1 MERGSE
7 RLGFSNTEETSTE
20 MLQHNEEI
28 KQLGVGKSGK
38 NGRLR
43 IVLDTDPS
51 SGRTR
56 IKEKESA
63 FPLSVQ
69 KEIYYDQFQP
79 KMTHVY
85 MVSSSGGILQGDKN
99 SIDIILEKNTLAHI
113 TTQGATRIYG
123 MSVSNAIQVV
133 NVSLDDGAYLE
144 FIPDQIIPYKNSR
157 FYQEINFTVHDNAT
171 MIYSEIISPGRIGMG
186 ELFDY
191 DICYLRSIGKNHKD
205 ELRFTD
211 YTKIEPK
218 KMNLQDFG
226 VLGQKQIMATIY
238 VLAKIKDIEKIIQ
251 TLEIEIKS
259 SSEIEVG
266 WSTMTKEN
274 GVLLRILG
282 NTTRDVFRLVYDLV
296 KIVRKTVL
304 NSDFHE
310 IRKT

>member
-1 MERGSE
+1 MDKVD
-7 RLGFSNTEETSTE
+7 FFNTEEMSNET
-20 MLQHNEEI
+20 LQHNEEV

-38 NGRLR
+38 IGKLK
-43 IVLDTDPS
+43 IVLDVES
-51 SGRTR
+51 ISGRTI
-56 IKEKESA
+56 IKEKESV

-69 KEIYYDQFQP
+69 KEMYYDQFQP

-85 MVSSSGGILQGDKN
+85 IVSSSGGILQGDKYM
-99 SIDIILEKNTLAHI
+99 IDIILEKNALAHI
-113 TTQGATRIYG
+113 TTQGATRVYG
-123 MSVSNAIQVV
+123 MNVSNAIQVV

-157 FYQEINFTVHDNAT
+157 FYQKINFKVHDNAT

-186 ELFDY
+186 EIFDY
-191 DICYLRSIGKNHKD
+191 EICYLRSIGKNHKD

-218 KMNLQDFG
+218 KMKLQDFG
-226 VLGQKQIMATIY
+226 VLEQKQIMATMYI
-238 VLAKIKDIEKIIQ
+238 LAKTNDVEKISQ
-251 TLEIEIKS
+251 TLENEIKN
-259 SSEIEVG
+259 SSEVEFG

-274 GVLLRILG
+274 GILLRILG
-282 NTTRDVFRLVYDLV
+282 NTTRDVIRLVYDIT
-296 KIVRKTVL
+296 KIVRKIIL

>member
-1 MERGSE
+1 MD
-7 RLGFSNTEETSTE
+7 FSNNETSSE
-20 MLQHNEEI
+20 ILQHNEEI

-38 NGRLR
+38 TGKLK
-43 IVLDTDPS
+43 IVLDIES
-51 SGRTR
+51 ISGRTV
-56 IKEKESA
+56 IKEKESM

-69 KEIYYDQFQP
+69 KEMHYDQFQP

-85 MVSSSGGILQGDKN
+85 IVSSSGGILQGDKYM
-99 SIDIILEKNTLAHI
+99 IDIILEKNTLAHI
-113 TTQGATRIYG
+113 TTQGATRVYG
-123 MSVSNAIQVV
+123 MNVSNAIQVV

-157 FYQEINFTVHDNAT
+157 FYQEINFKVHDNAT

-186 ELFDY
+186 ESFDY
-191 DICYLRSIGKNHKD
+191 EICYLKSIGKNHKD

-226 VLGQKQIMATIY
+226 VLGQKQITATVYI
-238 VLAKIKDIEKIIQ
+238 LAKRSDIEKIIQ
-251 TLEIEIKS
+251 TFENEVKN
-259 SSEIEVG
+259 SSEIEFG

-274 GVLLRILG
+274 GILLRILG
-282 NTTRDVFRLVYDLV
+282 NTTRDVIRLVYDIT
-296 KIVRKTVL
+296 KIVRKTIL
-304 NSDFHE
+304 HSDFQD

>member
-1 MERGSE
+1 MD
-7 RLGFSNTEETSTE
+7 FSNNEKTSSE
-20 MLQHNEEI
+20 ILQHNEEI

-38 NGRLR
+38 TGKLK
-43 IVLDTDPS
+43 IVLDVEYT

-56 IKEKESA
+56 IKEKESIA
-63 FPLSVQ
+63 PLSVQ
-69 KEIYYDQFQP
+69 KEFYYDQFQS

-85 MVSSSGGILQGDKN
+85 IMSSSGGILQGDKYM
-99 SIDIILEKNTLAHI
+99 IDIILEKNALAHI
-113 TTQGATRIYG
+113 TTQGATRVYG
-123 MSVSNAIQVV
+123 MNASNAIQVI

-157 FYQEINFTVHDNAT
+157 FYQEINFKVHDNAT

-186 ELFDY
+186 EIFDY
-191 DICYLRSIGKNHKD
+191 EICYLRSIGKNHKD

-226 VLGQKQIMATIY
+226 ILEQKHIMATMYI
-238 VLAKIKDIEKIIQ
+238 LAKSNDVEKIIQ
-251 TLEIEIKS
+251 TLENEIKN
-259 SSEIEVG
+259 SSEIMIG

-274 GVLLRILG
+274 GILLRIIG
-282 NTTRDVFRLVYDLV
+282 NTTRDVIRLVYEITKL
-296 KIVRKTVL
+296 VRKIIL
-304 NSDFHE
+304 NSNFHE

>member
-1 MERGSE
+1 MD
-7 RLGFSNTEETSTE
+7 FSNNEEASTE
-20 MLQHNEEI
+20 ILQHNEEI

-38 NGRLR
+38 TGKLK
-43 IVLDTDPS
+43 IVLDIES
-51 SGRTR
+51 ISGRTI

-69 KEIYYDQFQP
+69 KEMYYDQFQP

-85 MVSSSGGILQGDKN
+85 IVSSSGGILQGDKYM
-99 SIDIILEKNTLAHI
+99 IDIILEKNALAHI
-113 TTQGATRIYG
+113 TTQGATRVYG
-123 MSVSNAIQVV
+123 MNVSNAIQVV

-157 FYQEINFTVHDNAT
+157 FYQEINFRVHDNAT

-186 ELFDY
+186 EIFDY
-191 DICYLRSIGKNHKD
+191 EICYLRSIGKNHKD

-226 VLGQKQIMATIY
+226 VLGQKQITATMYI
-238 VLAKIKDIEKIIQ
+238 LAKRNDIEKIIQ
-251 TLEIEIKS
+251 SLETEIKN
-259 SSEIEVG
+259 SSEIEFG

-274 GVLLRILG
+274 GILLRILG
-282 NTTRDVFRLVYDLV
+282 NTTRDVIRLVYDIT
-296 KIVRKTVL
+296 KIVRKIVL
-304 NSDFHE
+304 HSDFHE

>member
-1 MERGSE
+1 MDRVD
-7 RLGFSNTEETSTE
+7 FSNIEEASDE

-38 NGRLR
+38 NGKLK
-43 IVLDTDPS
+43 IVLDIEPS
-51 SGRTR
+51 SGKTR
-56 IKEKESA
+56 IKEKESV

-69 KEIYYDQFQP
+69 KEMYYDQFQP

-85 MVSSSGGILQGDKN
+85 IVSSSGGILQGDKYT
-99 SIDIILEKNTLAHI
+99 IDIILEKNALAHI
-113 TTQGATRIYG
+113 TTQGATRVYG
-123 MSVSNAIQVV
+123 MNVSNAIQVV

-157 FYQEINFTVHDNAT
+157 FYQEINFKVHDNAT

-186 ELFDY
+186 EIFDY
-191 DICYLRSIGKNHKD
+191 EICYLRSIGKNHKD

-226 VLGQKQIMATIY
+226 VLEQKQITATVYI
-238 VLAKIKDIEKIIQ
+238 LAKRNDIEKIIQ
-251 TLEIEIKS
+251 TLENEIKN
-259 SSEIEVG
+259 SSEIEFG

-274 GVLLRILG
+274 GILLRILG
-282 NTTRDVFRLVYDLV
+282 NATRDVIRLVYDIT
-296 KIVRKTVL
+296 KIVRKTIL
-304 NSDFHE
+304 HSDFHE

>member
-1 MERGSE
+1 MDRVDFFNIEE
-7 RLGFSNTEETSTE
+7 MSNET
-20 MLQHNEEI
+20 LQHNEEV

-38 NGRLR
+38 TGKLK
-43 IVLDTDPS
+43 IVLDVEPI
-51 SGRTR
+51 SGRTI
-56 IKEKESA
+56 IKEKESV

-69 KEIYYDQFQP
+69 KEMYYDQFQP

-85 MVSSSGGILQGDKN
+85 IVSSSGGILQGDKYM
-99 SIDIILEKNTLAHI
+99 IDVILEKNALAHI
-113 TTQGATRIYG
+113 TTQGATRVYG
-123 MSVSNAIQVV
+123 MNASNAIQVV

-157 FYQEINFTVHDNAT
+157 FYQKINFKVHDNAT

-186 ELFDY
+186 EIFDY
-191 DICYLRSIGKNHKD
+191 EICYLRSIGKNHKD

-218 KMNLQDFG
+218 KMKLQDFG
-226 VLGQKQIMATIY
+226 VLEQKQITATMYI
-238 VLAKIKDIEKIIQ
+238 LAKTNDIEKIGQ
-251 TLEIEIKS
+251 TLENEIKN
-259 SSEIEVG
+259 SSEVEFG

-274 GVLLRILG
+274 GILLRILG
-282 NTTRDVFRLVYDLV
+282 NTTRDVIRLVYDIT
-296 KIVRKTVL
+296 KIVRKIIL

>member
-1 MERGSE
+1 MIDE
-7 RLGFSNTEETSTE
+7 LDFSNNEASSEI
-20 MLQHNEEI
+20 LQHNEEI

-38 NGRLR
+38 TGKLK
-43 IVLDTDPS
+43 IVLDIES
-51 SGRTR
+51 ISGRTI
-56 IKEKESA
+56 IKEKESV

-69 KEIYYDQFQP
+69 KEMYYDQFQP

-85 MVSSSGGILQGDKN
+85 IVSSSGGILQGDKYM
-99 SIDIILEKNTLAHI
+99 IDIILEKNALAHI
-113 TTQGATRIYG
+113 TTQGATRVYG
-123 MSVSNAIQVV
+123 MNVSNAIQVV

-157 FYQEINFTVHDNAT
+157 FYQEINFKVHDNAT

-186 ELFDY
+186 EIFDY
-191 DICYLRSIGKNHKD
+191 EICYLRSIGKNHKD

-226 VLGQKQIMATIY
+226 VLGQKQIMATVYI
-238 VLAKIKDIEKIIQ
+238 LAKRNDIEKIIQ
-251 TLEIEIKS
+251 TLESEIKN
-259 SSEIEVG
+259 SSEIEFG

-274 GVLLRILG
+274 GILLRILG
-282 NTTRDVFRLVYDLV
+282 NTTRDVIRLVYDIT
-296 KIVRKTVL
+296 KIVRKTIL

>member
-1 MERGSE
+1 MD
-7 RLGFSNTEETSTE
+7 FSNTEETSAE

-38 NGRLR
+38 NGKLK
-43 IVLDTDPS
+43 IVLDIEPS

-56 IKEKESA
+56 IKEKEST

-79 KMTHVY
+79 KMTHIY
-85 MVSSSGGILQGDKN
+85 MVSSSGGILQGDRY
-99 SIDIILEKNTLAHI
+99 SIDIILEKNALAHI

-123 MSVSNAIQVV
+123 MNVSNAIQVV

-157 FYQEINFTVHDNAT
+157 FYQEINFKVHDNAT

-191 DICYLRSIGKNHKD
+191 DICYLRSTGKNHKD

-211 YTKIEPK
+211 FTKIEPK

-226 VLGQKQIMATIY
+226 LLEQKQIVATIY
-238 VLAKIKDIEKIIQ
+238 ILAKTKDIEKIIQ
-251 TLEIEIKS
+251 TLENEIKNS
-259 SSEIEVG
+259 AELESG

-274 GVLLRILG
+274 GILLRILG
-282 NTTRDVFRLVYDLV
+282 NTTRDVFRLVYDIT
-296 KIVRKTVL
+296 KIVRKIIL

>member
-1 MERGSE
+1 MDRVDF
-7 RLGFSNTEETSTE
+7 LNTEEPSDET
-20 MLQHNEEI
+20 LQHNEEV

-38 NGRLR
+38 IGKLK
-43 IVLDTDPS
+43 IVLDVEST

-56 IKEKESA
+56 IKEKESM

-69 KEIYYDQFQP
+69 KEMYYDQFQP
-79 KMTHVY
+79 KMTHIY
-85 MVSSSGGILQGDKN
+85 IVSSSGGILQGDKYT
-99 SIDIILEKNTLAHI
+99 IDISLEKDTLAHI
-113 TTQGATRIYG
+113 TTQGATRVYG
-123 MSVSNAIQVV
+123 MNASNAIQVV

-157 FYQEINFTVHDNAT
+157 FYQEINFKVHDNAT

-186 ELFDY
+186 EIFDY
-191 DICYLRSIGKNHKD
+191 EICYLRSIGKNHKD

-226 VLGQKQIMATIY
+226 VFGQKQITATVYI
-238 VLAKIKDIEKIIQ
+238 LTKRKDVEKIIQ
-251 TLEIEIKS
+251 TLENEIKN
-259 SSEIEVG
+259 SSEIELG

-274 GVLLRILG
+274 GILLRILG
-282 NTTRDVFRLVYDLV
+282 NTTRDVIRLVYDIT
-296 KIVRKTVL
+296 KIVRKIIL

>member
-1 MERGSE
+1 MDKVD
-7 RLGFSNTEETSTE
+7 FFNTEEMSNET
-20 MLQHNEEI
+20 LQHNEEI

-38 NGRLR
+38 TGKLK
-43 IVLDTDPS
+43 IVLDVES
-51 SGRTR
+51 ISGRTI
-56 IKEKESA
+56 IKEKESV

-69 KEIYYDQFQP
+69 KEMYYDQFQP

-85 MVSSSGGILQGDKN
+85 IVSSSGGILQGDKYM
-99 SIDIILEKNTLAHI
+99 IDIILEKNALAHI
-113 TTQGATRIYG
+113 TTQGATRVYG
-123 MSVSNAIQVV
+123 MKVSNAIQVV

-157 FYQEINFTVHDNAT
+157 FYQKINFKVHDNAT

-186 ELFDY
+186 EIFDY
-191 DICYLRSIGKNHKD
+191 EICYLRSIGKNHKD

-218 KMNLQDFG
+218 KMKLQDFG
-226 VLGQKQIMATIY
+226 VLEQKQITATMYI
-238 VLAKIKDIEKIIQ
+238 LAKTNDIEKISQ
-251 TLEIEIKS
+251 TLENEIKN
-259 SSEIEVG
+259 SSEVEFG

-274 GVLLRILG
+274 GILLRILG
-282 NTTRDVFRLVYDLV
+282 NTTRDVIRLVYDIT
-296 KIVRKTVL
+296 KIVRKIIL

>member
-1 MERGSE
+1 MDRVD
-7 RLGFSNTEETSTE
+7 FSNIEEASDE

-38 NGRLR
+38 NGKLK
-43 IVLDTDPS
+43 IVLDIEPS
-51 SGRTR
+51 SGKTR
-56 IKEKESA
+56 IKEKESV

-69 KEIYYDQFQP
+69 KEMYYDQFQP

-85 MVSSSGGILQGDKN
+85 IVSSSGGILQGDKYT
-99 SIDIILEKNTLAHI
+99 IDIILEKNALAHI
-113 TTQGATRIYG
+113 TTQGATRVYG
-123 MSVSNAIQVV
+123 MNVSNAIQVV

-157 FYQEINFTVHDNAT
+157 FYQEINFKVHDNAT

-186 ELFDY
+186 EIFDY
-191 DICYLRSIGKNHKD
+191 EICYLRSIGKNHKD

-218 KMNLQDFG
+218 KMNLRDFG
-226 VLGQKQIMATIY
+226 VLEQKQITATMYI
-238 VLAKIKDIEKIIQ
+238 LAKRKDVEKIIQ
-251 TLEIEIKS
+251 TLENDIKNS
-259 SSEIEVG
+259 LEIEFG

-274 GVLLRILG
+274 GILLRILG
-282 NTTRDVFRLVYDLV
+282 NTTRDVIRLVYDIT
-296 KIVRKTVL
+296 KIVRKTIL

-310 IRKT
+310 IRKN

>member
-1 MERGSE
+1 MD
-7 RLGFSNTEETSTE
+7 FSNNEASSEI
-20 MLQHNEEI
+20 LQHNEEI

-38 NGRLR
+38 TGKLK
-43 IVLDTDPS
+43 IVLDIES
-51 SGRTR
+51 ISGKTI
-56 IKEKESA
+56 IKEKESG

-69 KEIYYDQFQP
+69 KEMYYDQFQP

-85 MVSSSGGILQGDKN
+85 IVSSSGGILQGDKYI
-99 SIDIILEKNTLAHI
+99 IDIILEKNALAHI
-113 TTQGATRIYG
+113 TTQGATRVYG
-123 MSVSNAIQVV
+123 MNVSNAIQVI

-157 FYQEINFTVHDNAT
+157 FYQEINFKVHDNAT

-186 ELFDY
+186 EIFDY
-191 DICYLRSIGKNHKD
+191 EICYFRSIGKNHKD

-226 VLGQKQIMATIY
+226 ILEQKQITATVYI
-238 VLAKIKDIEKIIQ
+238 LAKRNDVEKIIQ
-251 TLEIEIKS
+251 TLENEIKN
-259 SSEIEVG
+259 SSEIEFG

-274 GVLLRILG
+274 GILLRILG
-282 NTTRDVFRLVYDLV
+282 NTTRDVIRLVYDIT
-296 KIVRKTVL
+296 KIVRKTIL
-304 NSDFHE
+304 HSDFHE

>member
-1 MERGSE
+1 MDRVDF
-7 RLGFSNTEETSTE
+7 LNTEEMSDE

-28 KQLGVGKSGK
+28 KQLEVGKSGK
-38 NGRLR
+38 NGKLK
-43 IVLDTDPS
+43 IVLDIEPS
-51 SGRTR
+51 SGKTR

-69 KEIYYDQFQP
+69 KEMYYDQFQP

-85 MVSSSGGILQGDKN
+85 IVSSSGGILQGDKYL
-99 SIDIILEKNTLAHI
+99 IDIILEKNALAHI
-113 TTQGATRIYG
+113 TTQGATRVYG
-123 MSVSNAIQVV
+123 MNVSNAIQVI

-157 FYQEINFTVHDNAT
+157 FYQEINFKVHDNAT

-186 ELFDY
+186 EIFDY
-191 DICYLRSIGKNHKD
+191 EICYLRSIGKNHKD

-226 VLGQKQIMATIY
+226 VLEQKQITATMYI
-238 VLAKIKDIEKIIQ
+238 LAKRNDVEKIIQ
-251 TLEIEIKS
+251 TLENEIKN
-259 SSEIEVG
+259 SSEIEFG

-274 GVLLRILG
+274 GILLRILG
-282 NTTRDVFRLVYDLV
+282 NTTRDVIRLVYDIT
-296 KIVRKTVL
+296 KIVRKTIL
-304 NSDFHE
+304 HSDFHE

>member
-1 MERGSE
+1 MD
-7 RLGFSNTEETSTE
+7 FSNNEEVSTE
-20 MLQHNEEI
+20 ILQHNEEI
-28 KQLGVGKSGK
+28 KQLGVGKPGK
-38 NGRLR
+38 TGKLK
-43 IVLDTDPS
+43 IVLDIES
-51 SGRTR
+51 VSGRTI

-69 KEIYYDQFQP
+69 KEMYYDQFQP

-85 MVSSSGGILQGDKN
+85 IVSSSGGILQGDKYM
-99 SIDIILEKNTLAHI
+99 IDIILEKNALAHI
-113 TTQGATRIYG
+113 TTQGATRVYG
-123 MSVSNAIQVV
+123 MNVSNAIQVI

-157 FYQEINFTVHDNAT
+157 FYQEINFKVHDNAT

-186 ELFDY
+186 EIFDY
-191 DICYLRSIGKNHKD
+191 EICYLRSIGKNHKD

-226 VLGQKQIMATIY
+226 VLGQKQIMATVYI
-238 VLAKIKDIEKIIQ
+238 LAKRNDIEKIIQ
-251 TLEIEIKS
+251 TLENEIKN
-259 SSEIEVG
+259 SSEIEFG

-274 GVLLRILG
+274 GILLRILG
-282 NTTRDVFRLVYDLV
+282 NTTRDVIRLVYDIT
-296 KIVRKTVL
+296 KIVRKTIL

>member
-1 MERGSE
+1 MD
-7 RLGFSNTEETSTE
+7 FSNNEASSEI
-20 MLQHNEEI
+20 LQHNEEI

-38 NGRLR
+38 TGKLK
-43 IVLDTDPS
+43 IVLDIES
-51 SGRTR
+51 ISGRTI
-56 IKEKESA
+56 IKEKESV

-69 KEIYYDQFQP
+69 KEMYYDQFQP

-85 MVSSSGGILQGDKN
+85 IVSSSGGILQGDKYM
-99 SIDIILEKNTLAHI
+99 IDIILEKNALAHI
-113 TTQGATRIYG
+113 TTQGATRVYG
-123 MSVSNAIQVV
+123 MNVSNAIQVV

-157 FYQEINFTVHDNAT
+157 FYQEINFKVHDNAT

-186 ELFDY
+186 EIFDY
-191 DICYLRSIGKNHKD
+191 EICYLRAIGKNHKD

-226 VLGQKQIMATIY
+226 VLGQKQITATVYI
-238 VLAKIKDIEKIIQ
+238 LAKRNDIEKIIQ
-251 TLEIEIKS
+251 TLESKIKN
-259 SSEIEVG
+259 SSEIEFG

-274 GVLLRILG
+274 GILLRILG
-282 NTTRDVFRLVYDLV
+282 NTTRDVIRLVYDIT
-296 KIVRKTVL
+296 KIVRKTIL

>member
-1 MERGSE
+1 MD
-7 RLGFSNTEETSTE
+7 FSNNEASSEII
-20 MLQHNEEI
+20 QHNEEI

-38 NGRLR
+38 TGKLK
-43 IVLDTDPS
+43 IVLDVEYT

-56 IKEKESA
+56 IKEKESIA
-63 FPLSVQ
+63 PLSVQ
-69 KEIYYDQFQP
+69 KEFYYDQFQP

-85 MVSSSGGILQGDKN
+85 IVSSSGGILQGDKYM
-99 SIDIILEKNTLAHI
+99 IDIILEKNALSHI

-123 MSVSNAIQVV
+123 MNASNAIQVI

-157 FYQEINFTVHDNAT
+157 FYQEINFKVHDNAT

-186 ELFDY
+186 EIFDY
-191 DICYLRSIGKNHKD
+191 EICYLRSIGKNHKD

-226 VLGQKQIMATIY
+226 ILEQKHIMATMYI
-238 VLAKIKDIEKIIQ
+238 LAKSNDVEKIIQ
-251 TLEIEIKS
+251 TLENEIKNP
-259 SSEIEVG
+259 SEIVIG

-274 GVLLRILG
+274 GILLRIIG
-282 NTTRDVFRLVYDLV
+282 NTTRDVIRLVYEITKLIR
-296 KIVRKTVL
+296 KIIL
-304 NSDFHE
+304 NSNFHE

>member
-1 MERGSE
+1 MN
-7 RLGFSNTEETSTE
+7 FSNNEEASTE
-20 MLQHNEEI
+20 ILQHNEEI

-38 NGRLR
+38 TGKLK
-43 IVLDTDPS
+43 IVFDIES
-51 SGRTR
+51 VSGRTI

-69 KEIYYDQFQP
+69 KEMHYDQFQP
-79 KMTHVY
+79 KMAQVY
-85 MVSSSGGILQGDKN
+85 IVSSSGGILQGDKYM
-99 SIDIILEKNTLAHI
+99 IDIILEKNALAHI

-123 MSVSNAIQVV
+123 MNISNAIQVV

-157 FYQEINFTVHDNAT
+157 FYQEINFKVHDNAT

-186 ELFDY
+186 EIFDY
-191 DICYLRSIGKNHKD
+191 EICYLKSIGKNHKD

-226 VLGQKQIMATIY
+226 VLEQKQITATVYI
-238 VLAKIKDIEKIIQ
+238 LAKRNDIEKIIQ
-251 TLEIEIKS
+251 TLENEIKN
-259 SSEIEVG
+259 SSEIEFG

-274 GVLLRILG
+274 GILLRILG
-282 NTTRDVFRLVYDLV
+282 NTTRDIIRLVYDIT
-296 KIVRKTVL
+296 KIVRKTIL
-304 NSDFHE
+304 HSDFHE

>member
-1 MERGSE
+1 MDKVD
-7 RLGFSNTEETSTE
+7 FFNTEEMSNET
-20 MLQHNEEI
+20 LQHNEEV

-38 NGRLR
+38 TGKLK
-43 IVLDTDPS
+43 IVLDVES
-51 SGRTR
+51 ISGRTI
-56 IKEKESA
+56 IKEKESV

-69 KEIYYDQFQP
+69 KEMYYDQFQP

-85 MVSSSGGILQGDKN
+85 IVSSSGGILQGDKYM
-99 SIDIILEKNTLAHI
+99 IDIILEKNTLAHI
-113 TTQGATRIYG
+113 TTQGATRVYG
-123 MSVSNAIQVV
+123 MNVSNAIQVV

-157 FYQEINFTVHDNAT
+157 FYQKINFKVHDNAT

-186 ELFDY
+186 EIFDY
-191 DICYLRSIGKNHKD
+191 EICYLRSIGKNHKD

-218 KMNLQDFG
+218 KMKLQDFG
-226 VLGQKQIMATIY
+226 VLEQKQITATMYI
-238 VLAKIKDIEKIIQ
+238 LAKTNDIEKISQ
-251 TLEIEIKS
+251 TLENEIKN
-259 SSEIEVG
+259 SSEVEFG

-274 GVLLRILG
+274 GILLRILG
-282 NTTRDVFRLVYDLV
+282 NTTRDVIRLVYDIT
-296 KIVRKTVL
+296 KIVRKIIL

>member
-1 MERGSE
+1 MD
-7 RLGFSNTEETSTE
+7 FSNNEEASTE
-20 MLQHNEEI
+20 ILQHNEEI

-38 NGRLR
+38 TGKLK
-43 IVLDTDPS
+43 IVLDIES
-51 SGRTR
+51 ISGRTI

-69 KEIYYDQFQP
+69 KEMHYDQFQP

-85 MVSSSGGILQGDKN
+85 IVSSSGGILQGDKYM
-99 SIDIILEKNTLAHI
+99 IDIILEKNALAHI
-113 TTQGATRIYG
+113 TTQGATRVYG
-123 MSVSNAIQVV
+123 MNVSNAIQVV

-157 FYQEINFTVHDNAT
+157 FYQEINFKVHDNAT

-186 ELFDY
+186 EIFDY
-191 DICYLRSIGKNHKD
+191 EICYLRSIGKNHKD

-226 VLGQKQIMATIY
+226 VLEQKQITATVYI
-238 VLAKIKDIEKIIQ
+238 LAKRNDIEKIIQ
-251 TLEIEIKS
+251 TLENEIKN
-259 SSEIEVG
+259 SSEIEFG

-274 GVLLRILG
+274 GILLRILG
-282 NTTRDVFRLVYDLV
+282 NTTRDVIRLVYDIT
-296 KIVRKTVL
+296 KIVRKTIL
-304 NSDFHE
+304 HSDFHE